1 MFINPFIYFAHLL
14 TNQFIAQQVKFHSD
28 ENFYQE
34 STKKL
39 FIKFSHLFINLF
51 GPNSTKARFLVKQN
65 LMKRIQSFRLNN
77 SSNSAASRRT

>member
-14 TNQFIAQQVKFHSD
+14 TIAQQVKFHSD

-39 FIKFSHLFINLF
+39 FIKFSHLFINVF

-77 SSNSAASRRT
+77 SAASRRT